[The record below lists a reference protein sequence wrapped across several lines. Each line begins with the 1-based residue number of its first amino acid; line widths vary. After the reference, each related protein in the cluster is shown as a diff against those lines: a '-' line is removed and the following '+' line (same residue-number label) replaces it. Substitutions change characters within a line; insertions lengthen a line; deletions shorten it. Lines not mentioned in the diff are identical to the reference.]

1 MRSRQKVYIGI
12 GLLVLLAASAATIWL
27 MQPDRHEREGHLVLN
42 GNVDI
47 RQVNLA
53 FKVPGRIDRLAVDE
67 GDRIE
72 GGDLLASLEP
82 QDYKNEIALAEARAS
97 QRSAA
102 LAALESGSRPE
113 EIERAR
119 ARVAEAESALS
130 VAQATLDRVEHLAER
145 GFAARQTQDE
155 ARSQR
160 DRAAAQRQAALEELS
175 LARKGPRREE
185 IQQACLQVVREVG
198 AVEISTNL
206 LLLPTFH
213 ERVPFVEV

>member
-47 RQVNLA
+47 RQVNL
-53 FKVPGRIDRLAVDE
+53 VDE

-175 LARKGPRREE
+175 LVREGPRREE
-185 IQQACLQVVREVG
+185 F
-198 AVEISTNL
+198 S
-206 LLLPTFH
+206 H
-213 ERVPFVEV
+213 